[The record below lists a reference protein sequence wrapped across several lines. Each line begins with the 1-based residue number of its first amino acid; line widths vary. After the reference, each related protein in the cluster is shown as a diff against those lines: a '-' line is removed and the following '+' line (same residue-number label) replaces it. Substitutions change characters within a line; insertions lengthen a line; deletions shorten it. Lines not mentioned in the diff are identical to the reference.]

1 MKILTLRLKN
11 LNSLKGEFSIDF
23 TRPPFRDN
31 GLFAITGPT
40 GAGKSTLLDA
50 ICLALYHETPRLK
63 TLSASSND
71 IMTRHTADCLA
82 EVQFEVRGHAYRAF
96 WSQRRARGKADGKLQ
111 NPEVELAE
119 IDPNDA
125 EGRGTILA
133 TQSREKLARIAEIT
147 GLDFARF
154 TKSMLLAQGGF
165 AAFLNASANDR
176 AALLE
181 ELTGTELYGQISQR
195 VFERCREEEQT
206 LLALRARADGVELL
220 PAARRSE
227 MAAQIKGIDAQLA
240 TLTCERSA
248 VQQLHQWRH
257 ELTQASEAQ
266 SRASAALQAAQVRHT
281 EAAPALQRLALAEPT
296 EALHAPWQHWQEA
309 QAREQT
315 TTQTLQATRQRHGEA
330 RTQSIAAHAL
340 ASQIATALATQAQT
354 RLSAHDK
361 IMQETQTWLSTHAHF
376 ATLAEKLSGWHSEH
390 TQLEALQRDASSLQ
404 QELAAKAKALAA
416 QDQRIEALAQR
427 LKTAEEAQ
435 ARSTQATRS
444 ATEARDTLLQ
454 GESLATLRQR
464 AQAALSHTQA
474 WRDAVKLA
482 AQLREHATTR
492 AALQSQIDTQTTQL
506 AARQTALNS
515 LQQARQ
521 TLAEQVEDKR
531 TLLLQEQRIHSL
543 EAHRAALQ
551 PGVPCPLCG
560 ALEHPGIDTYRQL
573 DVSATAAALREK
585 EAAHKA
591 ADAACSAATSE
602 HARLAGQL
610 AEQHKSLARLDDATQ
625 QALQA
630 WAGLLA
636 ATPLSLTDATG
647 WQDAA
652 ALQARLATAETSAA
666 DLNRSLTQ
674 AEAAEAAFAQA
685 RSAEDAAIRAA
696 QAATSEHTLQQQH
709 KAHLG
714 AEQLTLQSR
723 LQAVQQAHAA
733 QHTALL
739 AAITAAGFTP
749 DATATNNED
758 MHEAMPAWLAA
769 RQQDAQAWQHQQNQR
784 QQQTLERQRLHSASE
799 TASHIAADWQ
809 SRVAAFGVP
818 TDPATP
824 AAQPD
829 EAAFAR
835 SVAQVDTLRQEIDRL
850 AGQLAQL
857 EASLATHRTQSAAAS
872 QAWADALAPSPFAD
886 TTAFLAARL
895 GPDELTALRAQR
907 KQLEDDST
915 RCAAV
920 LETAQTQLATLQAQA
935 RTPLTAPELETQLDA
950 LDTRLKALAGERGAL
965 QNQLDTDTR
974 QRTSQQALFSQIETQ
989 QTEYDIWQHLNSLI
1003 GSRDGDKFRKFAQ
1016 SLTLDHLTH
1025 LANRH
1030 LQRLHGR
1037 YVLQRKA
1044 EGELEV
1050 EIVDTWQGDTTR
1062 DTRTLSG
1069 GETFLVSLALALALS
1084 DLVSTKT
1091 SIDSLFLDEGFGTLD
1106 AETLDTALDALD
1118 NLNASGK
1125 MIGVISHVEGMKE
1138 RIPVQIQVCKGTGVG
1153 VSILRY

>member
-1 MKILTLRLKN
+1 MKILSLRLKN

-82 EVQFEVRGHAYRAF
+82 EVQFEVRGRTYRAF

-119 IDPNDA
+119 IDPANASTDTDT

-206 LLALRARADGVELL
+206 LLTLRARADGVELL
-220 PAARRSE
+220 PAARRTE
-227 MAAQIKGIDAQLA
+227 MAAQIEGIDAQLA
-240 TLTCERSA
+240 TLASERSA

-257 ELTQASEAQ
+257 ELTQAGEAQ
-266 SRASAALQAAQVRHT
+266 SRASVALQAAQARHA
-281 EAAPALQRLALAEPT
+281 EAAPHLQRLALAEPA

-315 TTQTLQATRQRHGEA
+315 TAQTLETTHQRHDEA

-340 ASQIATALATQAQT
+340 ASQIATALATQAQA
-354 RLSAHDK
+354 RLSTHDK
-361 IMQETQTWLSTHAHF
+361 IMQETQTWISAHAHF

-390 TQLEALQRDASSLQ
+390 TQLEALQRDATSLQ
-404 QELAAKAKALAA
+404 QELATKATALAA

-427 LKTAEEAQ
+427 LKAAEEAQ
-435 ARSTQATRS
+435 ARSAQATRA

-454 GESLATLRQR
+454 GKSLATLRQR

-474 WRDAVKLA
+474 WRNAVKLA
-482 AQLREHATTR
+482 AQLREHATAR
-492 AALQSQIDTQTTQL
+492 AALQSQIDTQSTQL
-506 AARQTALNS
+506 ATRQSALAS
-515 LQQARQ
+515 LLQARQ
-521 TLAEQVEDKR
+521 TLAGQVEDKR

-551 PGVPCPLCG
+551 PGAPCPLCG

-573 DVSATAAALREK
+573 DVSATEAALREK

-591 ADAACSAATSE
+591 ADTACNAATSE

-610 AEQHKSLARLDDATQ
+610 AEQHKTLTRLGDATQ
-625 QALQA
+625 QALQE
-630 WAGLLA
+630 WA
-636 ATPLSLTDATG
+636 SLVSASSVGYSDGNPVSITDTTG

-652 ALQARLATAETSAA
+652 ALQAQLAAAETSAA

-674 AEAAEAAFAQA
+674 AEAAEAAFTHA
-685 RSAEDAAIRAA
+685 RSTEDAAIRAA
-696 QAATSEHTLQQQH
+696 QAAASEHTLQQQH

-714 AEQLTLQSR
+714 TEQLTLQSR

-749 DATATNNED
+749 DAKE
-758 MHEAMPAWLAA
+758 EAMPAWLAA

-784 QQQTLERQRLHSASE
+784 QQQTLERQRLHSASDA
-799 TASHIAADWQ
+799 ASHSADDWR
-809 SRVAAFGVP
+809 SRLALLGAPATFTTATP
-818 TDPATP
+818 TATP

-829 EAAFAR
+829 EAAFTR
-835 SVAQVDTLRQEIDRL
+835 SVARVDTLRQEIDRL

-857 EASLATHRTQSAAAS
+857 EASLATSLGR
-872 QAWADALAPSPFAD
+872 SP
-886 TTAFLAARL
+886 
-895 GPDELTALRAQR
+895 RAQPLR
-907 KQLEDDST
+907 RYSRLPRRTPWPRRT
-915 RCAAV
+915 RRPAR
-920 LETAQTQLATLQAQA
+920 TAQTARRRQHALRRRAGNHPNPAHHPAGAGPHHPHRA
-935 RTPLTAPELETQLDA
+935 RTRNAARRPRHPPQS
-950 LDTRLKALAGERGAL
+950 TRRRTRRPAKPARHRHPPTHQPAG
-965 QNQLDTDTR
+965 T
-974 QRTSQQALFSQIETQ
+974 
-989 QTEYDIWQHLNSLI
+989 
-1003 GSRDGDKFRKFAQ
+1003 
-1016 SLTLDHLTH
+1016 
-1025 LANRH
+1025 
-1030 LQRLHGR
+1030 
-1037 YVLQRKA
+1037 
-1044 EGELEV
+1044 
-1050 EIVDTWQGDTTR
+1050 
-1062 DTRTLSG
+1062 
-1069 GETFLVSLALALALS
+1069 
-1084 DLVSTKT
+1084 
-1091 SIDSLFLDEGFGTLD
+1091 
-1106 AETLDTALDALD
+1106 
-1118 NLNASGK
+1118 
-1125 MIGVISHVEGMKE
+1125 
-1138 RIPVQIQVCKGTGVG
+1138 VQPDRNPAG
-1153 VSILRY
+1153 